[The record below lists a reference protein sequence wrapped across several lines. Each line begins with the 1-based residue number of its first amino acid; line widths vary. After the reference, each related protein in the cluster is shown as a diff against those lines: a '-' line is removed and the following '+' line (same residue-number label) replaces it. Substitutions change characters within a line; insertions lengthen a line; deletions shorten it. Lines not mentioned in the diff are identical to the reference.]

1 MISENDELALTCEV
15 LDFPTEITSGT
26 RYEGMVTLKAL
37 KDYSGRAYVRLRQFT
52 DSNGEIAYMG
62 NLKLKAGETKEV
74 KFKYTPAKELTSGDY
89 LVKVDEKAAGAK
101 TETPVGGYDNYY
113 RIVKYTNTTAI
124 EAPVAA
130 SSVSVSVYQAG
141 NRLLF
146 KVPSDVRVQ
155 EVSLYSLSGALCVRT
170 ATVEAGIAAPRP
182 SGVYILR
189 IRTDH
194 GTSVRKMFVE

>member
-1 MISENDELALTCEV
+1 
-15 LDFPTEITSGT
+15 
-26 RYEGMVTLKAL
+26 
-37 KDYSGRAYVRLRQFT
+37 
-52 DSNGEIAYMG
+52 MG

-130 SSVSVSVYQAG
+130 SSVPVSVYQAG